1 MKQKKNSKEVAV
13 NWDLWYHVVSDVLDG
28 YYKTHP
34 YDKYVWLSN
43 ISHKCKLAMAELGMA
58 NQVVGKHVLGLAS
71 CIEEYL
77 GVQGY
82 DMVMEKKSGAYRYHG
97 RKAGAVTP
105 AQPVAPQLDQN
116 KELASD
122 IRATLERVADL
133 EVAVAIIKGQLND
146 IKEALGPMS
155 REVRRTNK
163 ALLAVGCQLTS
174 LLS

>member
-1 MKQKKNSKEVAV
+1 M
-13 NWDLWYHVVSDVLDG
+13 
-28 YYKTHP
+28 
-34 YDKYVWLSN
+34 
-43 ISHKCKLAMAELGMA
+43 
-58 NQVVGKHVLGLAS
+58 GLAS

-77 GVQGY
+77 AVQGY

-97 RKAGAVTP
+97 RKAGAGAP
-105 AQPVAPQLDQN
+105 AQPVVPQLDQD

-133 EVAVAIIKGQLND
+133 EVAVATIKGQLD
-146 IKEALGPMS
+146 AIKEVLGPMG

-174 LLS
+174 ILSGNGGGN